1 MMRAVQVR
9 KPGPLH
15 THHVED
21 VADLVPADREVV
33 IEVKA
38 APINYPDLLVVSGRY
53 QTTPPTPFAPGKEA
67 AGVVREVGPGVTR
80 VKPGDRVL
88 VDIEFGAYATQ
99 ARAREDQCMPLPD
112 RMGFVDAVA
121 VGLAAQTAWFAL
133 LERARLQPD
142 DVVLVNG
149 VTGAVGH
156 AAVQIASAL
165 NATVLAGASS
175 AARAESLLKDM
186 PCPIVDLGASD
197 LRNSLRE
204 QVHAASGGKGADIVI
219 DTLGGD
225 AFDASLRALAW
236 DGRIVTV
243 GFAAGRIPE
252 VKANYL
258 LLKNITATGLQ
269 WSDYRDRKPWLVA
282 KAHAA
287 LSALWEGGS
296 LRPRVM
302 QTMPLDD
309 FARALELIETRAASG
324 RLVLVND

>member
-9 KPGPLH
+9 RPGPLH
-15 THHVED
+15 THRVEN
-21 VADLVPADREVV
+21 VADLVPADRGVV
-33 IEVKA
+33 IDVKA
-38 APINYPDLLVVSGRY
+38 AAVNYPDLLVVSGRY

-67 AGVVREVGPGVTR
+67 AGIVREVGPGVTR

-88 VDIEFGAYATQ
+88 VHVEFGAYATQ

-133 LERARLQPD
+133 LERARLQPG

-165 NATVLAGASS
+165 GATVLAGASS
-175 AARAESLLKDM
+175 PARAESLLKDM

-204 QVHAASGGKGADIVI
+204 QVHAATEWQGSRHRDRYAGRRRFRCLAASVGLGWTHRDRRIRCRSDPGSQGELSAREEHHRDWLAMVRLSRPQAVDGGQGARSPQRPVGRGL
-219 DTLGGD
+219 TAAACD
-225 AFDASLRALAW
+225 ADDATATTSLARSSSSRRA
-236 DGRIVTV
+236 RP
-243 GFAAGRIPE
+243 AAG
-252 VKANYL
+252 
-258 LLKNITATGLQ
+258 
-269 WSDYRDRKPWLVA
+269 S
-282 KAHAA
+282 
-287 LSALWEGGS
+287 SS
-296 LRPRVM
+296 
-302 QTMPLDD
+302 
-309 FARALELIETRAASG
+309 
-324 RLVLVND
+324 